1 MSPSS
6 RTSLTPP
13 RWRSILSLQ
22 ADETG
27 ATAVEYGL
35 IAALI
40 VLALLSALRALGG
53 DMATLPIQSI
63 IDAISSIVN

>member
-1 MSPSS
+1 MKAGV
-6 RTSLTPP
+6 RRSLPQP
-13 RWRSILSLQ
+13 RWQPALSLP

-40 VLALLSALRALGG
+40 VLALLSGLKTLGL
-53 DMATLPIQSI
+53 DMAGLPLQSI
-63 IDAISSIVN
+63 ITALQSIL

>member
-1 MSPSS
+1 MNPRA
-6 RTSLTPP
+6 RTSIRLP
-13 RWRSILSLQ
+13 RWQSAVSLK

-40 VLALLSALRALGG
+40 VLAILGG
-53 DMATLPIQSI
+53 LKSLGGTIAGLPLRSI
-63 IDAISSIVN
+63 VDAIQAVIA

>member
-1 MSPSS
+1 MNPPY
-6 RTSLTPP
+6 RTSRLRPHGQLA
-13 RWRSILSLQ
+13 RLL

-40 VLALLSALRALGG
+40 VLAILSALKGLGA
-53 DMATLPIQSI
+53 DMAGLPLQSI
-63 IDAISSIVN
+63 IDAIQSAIA

>member
-1 MSPSS
+1 MKLPF
-6 RTSLTPP
+6 RGSLLPLLRQPALT
-13 RWRSILSLQ
+13 LQ

-40 VLALLSALRALGG
+40 VLAILSGIKTLGASIAA
-53 DMATLPIQSI
+53 MPLQSI
-63 IDAISSIVN
+63 VDAIQAVIT

>member
-6 RTSLTPP
+6 RASLTHP
-13 RWRSILSLQ
+13 RWRTTLPLL

-35 IAALI
+35 IGALI
-40 VLALLSALRALGG
+40 ALAILGALKALGQ
-53 DMATLPIQSI
+53 DMASLPIQSI
-63 IDAISSIVN
+63 ITAISSIVN

>member
-1 MSPSS
+1 MKPRA
-6 RTSLTPP
+6 RTSILLSRQPA
-13 RWRSILSLQ
+13 LSLK

-40 VLALLSALRALGG
+40 VLAILGG
-53 DMATLPIQSI
+53 IKTLGANIAGLPLQSI
-63 IDAISSIVN
+63 IDAIHAVIA